1 MTILN
6 VYRAEKESGD
16 YLITRE
22 VALLEQEDV
31 YFTSSSERTTG
42 CGTSKVR
49 HYCSVD
55 YFDVHQAG
63 ARFIQEVKQ
72 CKDNGYKTRYM
83 AKEIS

>member
-1 MTILN
+1 MTVLN
-6 VYRAEKESGD
+6 VYRAEKDTGD

-31 YFTSSSERTTG
+31 YFTSSSERATG

-55 YFDVHQAG
+55 YFDIHQAR

-72 CKDNGYKTRYM
+72 LKDTGYTGVL
-83 AKEIS
+83 E

>member
-6 VYRAEKESGD
+6 VYRAEKDTGD

-31 YFTSSSERTTG
+31 YFTSSSERVTG
-42 CGTSKVR
+42 CGMSKVR
-49 HYCSVD
+49 HYSSID
-55 YFDVHQAG
+55 YPDVHQAR

-72 CKDNGYKTRYM
+72 CKDNGYTT
-83 AKEIS
+83 KEMN